1 MTIHS
6 WTFSD
11 LDPKKGVNFLDT
23 EGVIQLIILVV
34 LLILS
39 AFYSASETA
48 LTTASEIKINTLA
61 DEGDKKAKRVLK
73 LLSMKSKMLS
83 AILIMNNI
91 VNIAASSLVTTFTA
105 RIWGNAYVA
114 VAAGILTLLI
124 LIFGEINPK
133 TIATIHNEAL
143 SLHFSGPILFTMKI
157 LTPLIFIVDK
167 LSGLF
172 LKILRI
178 DPEQAKS
185 VLTEGEIRNILD
197 ASHEEGV
204 IEAEER
210 EMIDNVFDFGDSL
223 AKDVMIPR
231 IEMTCVNV
239 EANYWE
245 LKELFEVHKYTR
257 IPVFEE
263 STDNIIGIINMK
275 DVLFYEDVN
284 NFHIRNL
291 MREANF
297 TVEYKKTS
305 ELMVEMRQNHISMI
319 LVLDEYG
326 DTVGLVTLED
336 LLEEIVGE
344 IRDEF
349 DEDEEDLIREV
360 GEREYLVDGS
370 LKIDD
375 INDALD
381 LNLNS
386 ENYDSIGGLIIE
398 KLERVPEVGESVELD
413 DGTRL
418 TPVEMDKNH
427 IEQIRMELP
436 EPYDKDSDAEAE
448 DKDNI
453 QENDPEANN

>member
-1 MTIHS
+1 M
-6 WTFSD
+6 
-11 LDPKKGVNFLDT
+11 DT

-39 AFYSASETA
+39 AFYSGAETA
-48 LTTASEIKINTLA
+48 LTTASEVKLTTLA
-61 DEGDKKAKRVLK
+61 DEGNKKAKRA
-73 LLSMKSKMLS
+73 LLLLDKKSKMLS

-91 VNIAASSLVTTFTA
+91 VNIAASSLVTA
-105 RIWGNAYVA
+105 MALRLWNDAYVA
-114 VAAGILTLLI
+114 LAAGILTLLI
-124 LIFGEINPK
+124 LIFGEIMPK
-133 TIATIHNEAL
+133 TIATIHNEGLAL
-143 SLHFSGPILFTMKI
+143 AFSGPIMFTMKL
-157 LTPLIFIVDK
+157 LTPVIFIIDK
-167 LSGLF
+167 LSRLF

-178 DPEQAKS
+178 DPDQAKS

-204 IEAEER
+204 IETGER

-239 EANYWE
+239 DANYWE
-245 LKELFEVHKYTR
+245 LKEQFEVHKYTR

-263 STDNIIGIINMK
+263 STDNIIGIVNMK
-275 DVLFYEDVN
+275 DVLFYEDIN
-284 NFHIRNL
+284 NFNIRNI

-305 ELMVEMRQNHISMI
+305 ELMMEMRQNHISMT

-349 DEDEEDLIREV
+349 DEDEENLIQEV

-375 INDALD
+375 LNDALS
-381 LNLNS
+381 LELSS
-386 ENYDSIGGLIIE
+386 ENYDSIGGLMIE

-418 TPVEMDKNH
+418 TTVQMDKNH

-436 EPYDKDSDAEAE
+436 EKEPETEEESMEEAPE
-448 DKDNI
+448 GENV
-453 QENDPEANN
+453 QEV

>member
-1 MTIHS
+1 M
-6 WTFSD
+6 
-11 LDPKKGVNFLDT
+11 DT
-23 EGVIQLIILVV
+23 EGVIQLIILIL

-39 AFYSASETA
+39 SFYSASETA
-48 LTTASEIKINTLA
+48 LTTVSEIKMQTLA
-61 DEGDKKAKRVLK
+61 DEDSKRARRVLS
-73 LLSMKSKMLS
+73 LLDKKSKMLS

-91 VNIAASSLVTTFTA
+91 VNIAASSIVTTMTA

-114 VAAGILTLLI
+114 VGAGILTLLI

-133 TIATIHNEAL
+133 TIATIHNEAM
-143 SLHFSGPILFTMKI
+143 SLYFSWPVMMTMKV
-157 LTPLIFIVDK
+157 LTPVIFIVDK

-197 ASHEEGV
+197 ASHEDGI

-231 IEMTCVNV
+231 IEMTCVN
-239 EANYWE
+239 ADASYWE
-245 LKELFEVHKYTR
+245 LKEQFEVHKYTR

-275 DVLFYEDVN
+275 DVLFYEDIN
-284 NFHIRNL
+284 NFNIRNI

-349 DEDEEDLIREV
+349 DEDEENLIQEV
-360 GEREYLVDGS
+360 GAREYLVDGS

-381 LNLNS
+381 LELDS
-386 ENYDSIGGLIIE
+386 ENYDSIGGLMIE
-398 KLERVPEVGESVELD
+398 KLERVPEVGETVELD

-418 TPVEMDKNH
+418 TTMVMDKNH

-436 EPYDKDSDAEAE
+436 EPAADESENEGTSDAEEGQGKE
-448 DKDNI
+448 D
-453 QENDPEANN
+453 ESNN

>member
-1 MTIHS
+1 M
-6 WTFSD
+6 
-11 LDPKKGVNFLDT
+11 KGVNFLDT
-23 EGVIQLIILVV
+23 EGVIQLVILVV
-34 LLILS
+34 LLVLS
-39 AFYSASETA
+39 AFYSAAETA
-48 LTTASEIKINTLA
+48 LTTASEIKLGTLA
-61 DEGDKKAKRVLK
+61 DEGDKKAKRALK
-73 LLSMKSKMLS
+73 LLEKKSNMLS

-91 VNIAASSLVTTFTA
+91 VNLSASALVTTITA
-105 RIWGNAYVA
+105 RIWPGYIA
-114 VAAGILTLLI
+114 VTTGILTLII

-143 SLHFSGPILFTMKI
+143 SLAFSGPVMATMKV
-157 LTPLIFIVDK
+157 LTPVIFIVDK
-167 LSGLF
+167 LSGFF

-204 IEAEER
+204 IETEER

-239 EANYWE
+239 DATYWE
-245 LKELFEVHKYTR
+245 LKEQFEVHKYTR

-284 NFHIRNL
+284 NFHIRDM

-349 DEDEEDLIREV
+349 DEDEENLIQEV

-381 LNLNS
+381 LSLDS

-398 KLERVPEVGESVELD
+398 KLERVPEVGETVELD

-418 TPVEMDKNH
+418 TTVEMDKNH

-436 EPYDKDSDAEAE
+436 EVKDEEAGDE
-448 DKDNI
+448 GEKD
-453 QENDPEANN
+453 EEEGGDSEEEANN

>member
-1 MTIHS
+1 M
-6 WTFSD
+6 
-11 LDPKKGVNFLDT
+11 DT
-23 EGVIQLIILVV
+23 EGVIQLVILFV

-39 AFYSASETA
+39 AFYSGAETA
-48 LTTASEIKINTLA
+48 LTTVSEIKLNTLA
-61 DEGDKKAKRVLK
+61 EAGDKKAIRVLK
-73 LLSMKSKMLS
+73 LLEKKSKMLS

-91 VNIAASSLVTTFTA
+91 VNLSASALVTTLTA
-105 RIWGNAYVA
+105 RIWPGYVA
-114 VAAGILTLLI
+114 VATGILTLVI
-124 LIFGEINPK
+124 LVFGEINPK
-133 TIATIHNEAL
+133 TIATIHNEGL
-143 SLHFSGPILFTMKI
+143 SLHFGGIIMATMKL
-157 LTPLIFIVDK
+157 LTPVIFIVDK
-167 LSGLF
+167 LSMLF
-172 LKILRI
+172 LKILRV

-185 VLTEGEIRNILD
+185 VLTENEIRTILD

-204 IEAEER
+204 IETGER

-239 EANYWE
+239 DANYWE
-245 LKELFEVHKYTR
+245 LKEQFEVHKYTR
-257 IPVFEE
+257 IPVYEE
-263 STDNIIGIINMK
+263 STDNIVGIINMK

-284 NFHIRNL
+284 NFNIRNL

-305 ELMVEMRQNHISMI
+305 ELMVEMRQNHISMT

-349 DEDEEDLIREV
+349 DEDEENLIQEV
-360 GEREYLVDGS
+360 GERQYLVDGS

-375 INDALD
+375 INDALGTD
-381 LNLNS
+381 LNS
-386 ENYDSIGGLIIE
+386 ENYDSIGGIIIE
-398 KLERVPEVGESVELD
+398 KLERVPEVGDRVELD
-413 DGTRL
+413 DGTVL
-418 TPVEMDKNH
+418 TTVHMDKNH

-436 EPYDKDSDAEAE
+436 EKKEEEDGETGSEAGSEAE
-448 DKDNI
+448 NG
-453 QENDPEANN
+453 EN

>member
-1 MTIHS
+1 M
-6 WTFSD
+6 
-11 LDPKKGVNFLDT
+11 DT
-23 EGVIQLIILVV
+23 EGVIQLVVLLV

-39 AFYSASETA
+39 ALYSGAETA
-48 LTTASEIKINTLA
+48 LTTVSEIKLNTLA
-61 DEGDKKAKRVLK
+61 EAGDMKAARVLK
-73 LLSMKSKMLS
+73 LLDKKSKMLS

-91 VNIAASSLVTTFTA
+91 VNLSASALVTTMTA
-105 RIWGNAYVA
+105 RIWGNTYVA
-114 VAAGILTLLI
+114 VSTGILTLLI

-133 TIATIHNEAL
+133 TIATIHNEGL
-143 SLHFSGPILFTMKI
+143 SLHLGGIIMATMKF
-157 LTPLIFIVDK
+157 LTPVIFIVDK
-167 LSGLF
+167 LSMLF
-172 LKILRI
+172 LKILRV

-185 VLTEGEIRNILD
+185 VLTENEIRTILD

-204 IEAEER
+204 IETGER

-239 EANYWE
+239 DANYWE
-245 LKELFEVHKYTR
+245 LKEQFEVHKYTR
-257 IPVFEE
+257 IPVYEE
-263 STDNIIGIINMK
+263 STDNIVGIINMK
-275 DVLFYEDVN
+275 DVLFYEDIN
-284 NFHIRNL
+284 NFNIRNV

-326 DTVGLVTLED
+326 DTVGLITLED

-349 DEDEEDLIREV
+349 DEDEEDLIQEV
-360 GEREYLVDGS
+360 GERQYLVDGS

-375 INDALD
+375 INDALG
-381 LNLNS
+381 LELNS
-386 ENYDSIGGLIIE
+386 ENYDSIGGIIIE
-398 KLERVPEVGESVELD
+398 KLERVPEIGDSVELE
-413 DGTRL
+413 DGTVL
-418 TPVEMDKNH
+418 TTVNMDKNH

-436 EPYDKDSDAEAE
+436 EKEEEEGQENGYEDGSEAE
-448 DKDNI
+448 NS
-453 QENDPEANN
+453 ENQKSSFI

>member
-1 MTIHS
+1 M
-6 WTFSD
+6 
-11 LDPKKGVNFLDT
+11 DT
-23 EGVIQLIILVV
+23 EGVIQLVILFV

-39 AFYSASETA
+39 AFYSGAETA
-48 LTTASEIKINTLA
+48 LTTVSEIKLNTLA
-61 DEGDKKAKRVLK
+61 EAGDKKAIRVLK
-73 LLSMKSKMLS
+73 LLEKKSKMLS

-91 VNIAASSLVTTFTA
+91 VNLSASALVTTLTA
-105 RIWGNAYVA
+105 RIWPGYVA
-114 VAAGILTLLI
+114 VTTGILTLLI

-133 TIATIHNEAL
+133 TIATIHNEPL
-143 SLHFSGPILFTMKI
+143 SLHFSGIIMATMKL
-157 LTPLIFIVDK
+157 LTPVIFIVDK
-167 LSGLF
+167 LSMLF
-172 LKILRI
+172 LKMLRI
-178 DPEQAKS
+178 DPDQAKS
-185 VLTEGEIRNILD
+185 VLTENEIRTILD

-204 IEAEER
+204 IETGER

-239 EANYWE
+239 DANYWE
-245 LKELFEVHKYTR
+245 LKEQFEVHKYTR
-257 IPVFEE
+257 IPVYEE
-263 STDNIIGIINMK
+263 STDNIVGIINMK

-284 NFHIRNL
+284 NFNIRNI

-305 ELMVEMRQNHISMI
+305 ELMVEMRQNHISMT

-349 DEDEEDLIREV
+349 DEDEEDLIQEV
-360 GEREYLVDGS
+360 GERQYLVDGS

-375 INDALD
+375 INDALGTE
-381 LNLNS
+381 LNS
-386 ENYDSIGGLIIE
+386 ENYDSIGGMIIE
-398 KLERVPEVGESVELD
+398 KLERVPEVGDTVELD
-413 DGTRL
+413 DGTVL
-418 TPVEMDKNH
+418 TTVHMDKNH

-436 EPYDKDSDAEAE
+436 EKKDEEDGENGPETANEAE
-448 DKDNI
+448 NG
-453 QENDPEANN
+453 EN

>member
-1 MTIHS
+1 M
-6 WTFSD
+6 
-11 LDPKKGVNFLDT
+11 DT
-23 EGVIQLIILVV
+23 EGVIQLTILVV

-39 AFYSASETA
+39 AFYSGAETA
-48 LTTASEIKINTLA
+48 LTTASEIKLNTLA
-61 DEGDKKAKRVLK
+61 EEGNKKAKRVLM
-73 LLSMKSKMLS
+73 LLDTKSKMLS

-91 VNIAASSLVTTFTA
+91 VNIAASSLVTA
-105 RIWGNAYVA
+105 MALRLWNDAYVA
-114 VAAGILTLLI
+114 LAAGVLTLLI
-124 LIFGEINPK
+124 LIFGEIMPK
-133 TIATIHNEAL
+133 TIATIHNEGLAL
-143 SLHFSGPILFTMKI
+143 AFGGPIMFTMKV
-157 LTPLIFIVDK
+157 LTPVIFIIDK
-167 LSGLF
+167 LSRFF

-178 DPEQAKS
+178 DPDQAKS
-185 VLTEGEIRNILD
+185 ALTEGEIRNILE

-204 IEAEER
+204 IETGER
-210 EMIDNVFDFGDSL
+210 EMIENVFDFGDSL

-245 LKELFEVHKYTR
+245 LKEQFEVHKYTR

-275 DVLFYEDVN
+275 DVLFYEDIN
-284 NFHIRNL
+284 NFNIRNI

-305 ELMVEMRQNHISMI
+305 ELMMEMRQNHISMI

-349 DEDEEDLIREV
+349 DEDEEDLIQKV
-360 GEREYLVDGS
+360 DEREYLVDGS

-375 INDALD
+375 INDALS
-381 LNLNS
+381 LELNS
-386 ENYDSIGGLIIE
+386 ENYDSIGGLMIE

-413 DGTRL
+413 DGTVL
-418 TPVEMDKNH
+418 TTVQMDKNH
-427 IEQIRMELP
+427 IERIRMELP
-436 EPYDKDSDAEAE
+436 EKPSEGEEEVEGADTDEENAQNE
-448 DKDNI
+448 
-453 QENDPEANN
+453 QEV

>member
-1 MTIHS
+1 M
-6 WTFSD
+6 
-11 LDPKKGVNFLDT
+11 DT
-23 EGVIQLIILVV
+23 EGVIQVLILVV
-34 LLILS
+34 LLVLS
-39 AFYSASETA
+39 AFYSGAETA
-48 LTTASEIKINTLA
+48 LTTVSEIKLNTLA
-61 DEGDKKAKRVLK
+61 EEGNKKAKRVLA
-73 LLSMKSKMLS
+73 LLDKKSKMLS

-91 VNIAASSLVTTFTA
+91 VNLSASALVTTLTA
-105 RIWGNAYVA
+105 RIWPGYIA
-114 VAAGILTLLI
+114 VSTGVLTLVI

-143 SLHFSGPILFTMKI
+143 SLHFSGIIMATMKV
-157 LTPLIFIVDK
+157 LTPVIFIVDK
-167 LSGLF
+167 LSMLF

-185 VLTEGEIRNILD
+185 VLTENEIRNILD

-204 IEAEER
+204 IETGER

-239 EANYWE
+239 DANYWE
-245 LKELFEVHKYTR
+245 LKEQFEVHKYTR
-257 IPVFEE
+257 IPVYEE

-275 DVLFYEDVN
+275 DVLFYEDIN
-284 NFHIRNL
+284 NFNIRNV

-297 TVEYKKTS
+297 TVELKKTS

-326 DTVGLVTLED
+326 DTVGLITLED

-360 GEREYLVDGS
+360 AEREYLVDGS

-375 INDALD
+375 LNDALG
-381 LNLNS
+381 LELNS
-386 ENYDSIGGLIIE
+386 ENYDSIGGMIIE
-398 KLERVPEVGESVELD
+398 KLERVPEVGDTVELD
-413 DGTRL
+413 DGTVL
-418 TPVEMDKNH
+418 TVVQMDKNH
-427 IEQIRMELP
+427 IERIKMELP
-436 EPYDKDSDAEAE
+436 EPAPEKAQDGPDGDEE
-448 DKDNI
+448 EPEN
-453 QENDPEANN
+453 QES

>member
-1 MTIHS
+1 M
-6 WTFSD
+6 
-11 LDPKKGVNFLDT
+11 DT
-23 EGVIQLIILVV
+23 EGVIQLAVLAV

-39 AFYSASETA
+39 AFYSGAETA
-48 LTTASEIKINTLA
+48 LTTASEIKLNTLA
-61 DEGDKKAKRVLK
+61 EEGNKRAKRVLK
-73 LLSMKSKMLS
+73 LLEKKSKMLS
-83 AILIMNNI
+83 AVLIMNNI

-105 RIWGNAYVA
+105 RIFGNAYVA
-114 VAAGILTLLI
+114 LAAGILTLII

-133 TIATIHNEAL
+133 TIATIHNEKL
-143 SLHFSGPILFTMKI
+143 SLFFSWPVMVTMKL
-157 LTPLIFIVDK
+157 LTPVIYIVDR

-204 IEAEER
+204 IETEER

-239 EANYWE
+239 DASYWE
-245 LKELFEVHKYTR
+245 LKEQFEVHKYTR

-284 NFHIRNL
+284 NFNIRNI

-349 DEDEEDLIREV
+349 DEDEEDLIKEV

-381 LNLNS
+381 LDLNS
-386 ENYDSIGGLIIE
+386 ENYDSIGGLMIE
-398 KLERVPEVGESVELD
+398 KLERVPENGESVELD
-413 DGTRL
+413 DGTKL
-418 TPVEMDKNH
+418 TTVEMDKNH
-427 IEQIRMELP
+427 IEKIRMELP
-436 EPYDKDSDAEAE
+436 ETKDEEGDDEGRPDTE
-448 DKDNI
+448 D
-453 QENDPEANN
+453 ENEKEG

>member
-1 MTIHS
+1 M
-6 WTFSD
+6 
-11 LDPKKGVNFLDT
+11 DT
-23 EGVIQLIILVV
+23 EGVIQLLILVV
-34 LLILS
+34 LLVLS
-39 AFYSASETA
+39 AFYSGAETA
-48 LTTASEIKINTLA
+48 LTTASEIKLTTLA
-61 DEGDKKAKRVLK
+61 DEGNKKAKRVLM
-73 LLSMKSKMLS
+73 LLDKKSKMLS

-91 VNIAASSLVTTFTA
+91 VNIAASSLVTA
-105 RIWGNAYVA
+105 MALRLWKQAYVA
-114 VAAGILTLLI
+114 LAAGVLTLLI
-124 LIFGEINPK
+124 LIFGEIMPK
-133 TIATIHNEAL
+133 TIATIHNEGLAL
-143 SLHFSGPILFTMKI
+143 AFSGPIMLTMKL
-157 LTPLIFIVDK
+157 LTPVIFIIDK
-167 LSGLF
+167 ISRMF

-178 DPEQAKS
+178 DPDQAKS

-204 IEAEER
+204 IETGER

-239 EANYWE
+239 DANYWE
-245 LKELFEVHKYTR
+245 LKEQFEVHKYTR

-263 STDNIIGIINMK
+263 STDNIIGIVNMK

-284 NFHIRNL
+284 NFNIRNI

-305 ELMVEMRQNHISMI
+305 ELMMEMRQNHISMT

-349 DEDEEDLIREV
+349 DEDEEDLIQEV

-375 INDALD
+375 INDALS
-381 LNLNS
+381 LELNS
-386 ENYDSIGGLIIE
+386 ENYDSIGGLMIE

-418 TPVEMDKNH
+418 TTVDMDKNH
-427 IEQIRMELP
+427 IERIRMELP
-436 EPYDKDSDAEAE
+436 EKEPENEEESPEEAPDGE
-448 DKDNI
+448 NE
-453 QENDPEANN
+453 QEV

>member
-1 MTIHS
+1 M
-6 WTFSD
+6 
-11 LDPKKGVNFLDT
+11 DT

-39 AFYSASETA
+39 AFYSGAETA
-48 LTTASEIKINTLA
+48 LTTASEVKLTTLA
-61 DEGDKKAKRVLK
+61 DEGNKKAKRA
-73 LLSMKSKMLS
+73 LLLLDKKSKMLS

-91 VNIAASSLVTTFTA
+91 VNIAASSLVTA
-105 RIWGNAYVA
+105 MALRLWNDAYVA
-114 VAAGILTLLI
+114 LAAGILTLLI
-124 LIFGEINPK
+124 LIFGEIMPK
-133 TIATIHNEAL
+133 TIATIHNEGLAL
-143 SLHFSGPILFTMKI
+143 AFSGPIMFTMKL
-157 LTPLIFIVDK
+157 LTPVIFIIDK
-167 LSGLF
+167 LSRLF

-178 DPEQAKS
+178 DPDQAKS

-204 IEAEER
+204 IETGER

-239 EANYWE
+239 DANYWE
-245 LKELFEVHKYTR
+245 LKEQFEVHKYTR

-263 STDNIIGIINMK
+263 STDNIIGIVNMK
-275 DVLFYEDVN
+275 DVLFYEDIN
-284 NFHIRNL
+284 NFNIRNI

-305 ELMVEMRQNHISMI
+305 ELMMEMRQNHISMT

-349 DEDEEDLIREV
+349 DEDEENLIQEV

-375 INDALD
+375 LNDALS
-381 LNLNS
+381 LELSS
-386 ENYDSIGGLIIE
+386 ENYDSIGGLMIE

-418 TPVEMDKNH
+418 TTVQMDKNH

-436 EPYDKDSDAEAE
+436 EKEPETEEESTEEAPE
-448 DKDNI
+448 GENV
-453 QENDPEANN
+453 QEV